1 MKQKF
6 LTTFIGVGSF
16 SIISFTIS
24 FGLDL
29 TEFFPAT
36 HRTKP
41 PPPTPQNEPIRR
53 IPGHNTH
60 LSPQPAA
67 SIDAT
72 CPYRYANSAILLNSP
87 VRRRFG
93 MMFTSTFGARDIV
106 MGR

>member
-16 SIISFTIS
+16 SIISFTIIFWAPTS
-24 FGLDL
+24 
-29 TEFFPAT
+29 EFLPGEPPHKTAT
-36 HRTKP
+36 AD
-41 PPPTPQNEPIRR
+41 PQNEPIRR

-72 CPYRYANSAILLNSP
+72 CPYRYANSAIL
-87 VRRRFG
+87 
-93 MMFTSTFGARDIV
+93 
-106 MGR
+106 